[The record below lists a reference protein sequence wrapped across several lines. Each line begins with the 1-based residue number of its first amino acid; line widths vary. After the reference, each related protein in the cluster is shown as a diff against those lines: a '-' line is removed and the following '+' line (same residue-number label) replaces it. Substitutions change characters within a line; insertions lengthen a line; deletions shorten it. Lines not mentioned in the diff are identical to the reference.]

1 MNRRRKIAIICFV
14 CVFLSATCVY
24 GLATNDALITEGY
37 LNEVFF
43 PKVKE
48 YINQVVSQNPGTD
61 QPGTSPGSSEIFT
74 VVSVKEGQ
82 NFYGKEGCEFI
93 LRQGGGTVIASEL
106 GGLTDVTSGVDLG
119 NGQDVPPNHLLI
131 VPRNDS
137 RGFTAARDVLIMVKG
152 GYLIEQK

>member
-1 MNRRRKIAIICFV
+1 MSKRQKTAIICFV
-14 CVFLSATCVY
+14 CVFLCATCAY

-48 YINQVVSQNPGTD
+48 YINQVTSQNPGTD
-61 QPGTSPGSSEIFT
+61 QPGTSSGASETFT

-93 LRQGGGTVIASEL
+93 LRQGAGTVIASEL
-106 GGLTDVTSGVDLG
+106 GGLNDVTSGTDLG
-119 NGQDVPPNHLLI
+119 NGQAVPPNHLLI

-137 RGFTAARDVLIMVKG
+137 RGFTATKDVLIMAKG